1 MAREFT
7 LPERKPVVKPAE
19 PTSEDKALA
28 AAMSVLEES
37 MRHTAMLAGGQREI
51 AEKLSEIMVDSGKE
65 SYVFRVTKRDKE
77 GKIVEAEI
85 ECK

>member
-1 MAREFT
+1 MARELS
-7 LPERKPVVKPAE
+7 LPERKAVVKPPE

-28 AAMSVLEES
+28 AAMNVLEES
-37 MRHTAMLAGGQREI
+37 MKQTAMLAEGQREI

-85 ECK
+85 DCK